1 MTDEANNIATNF
13 SLCDS
18 MCSTVEKWLL
28 LSQLLVRN
36 LDETTRSV
44 YKENVRIGEALQIH
58 MQEEKKLKK
67 LREKLEEQNQ
77 VLSDEKE
84 MNDMVIK
91 EKVSETKQQK
101 RLIKEVRGNLLISM
115 AYCRCQKCEWA
126 NMHMYVI
133 YTSRISSWI

>member
-1 MTDEANNIATNF
+1 M
-13 SLCDS
+13 
-18 MCSTVEKWLL
+18 
-28 LSQLLVRN
+28 
-36 LDETTRSV
+36 

-101 RLIKEVRGNLLISM
+101 RLIKEVRDNLLISM
-115 AYCRCQKCEWA
+115 AYWLIIAVAR
-126 NMHMYVI
+126 NMNAQTQI
-133 YTSRISSWI
+133 YYSRIILRDFSCAKRLRRWRRR